1 MIIKNS
7 LILLVLR
14 IYPAVALIAGA
25 VLSPLPY
32 SFIPI
37 VLFLAYIFFW
47 WWPVNH
53 NVKLLIYLYLF
64 FALPLLFSPQTGPFL
79 SILIAIPVLFLID
92 HSMREAALSTPYY
105 QTERSRSL
113 TGNGRSLVLLMLVV
127 MGISLLLGSTVL
139 ALAGTSLILYLVI
152 RGLLV
157 FKGMPAKPVEEKQ
170 VQLRILAG
178 SVSHTR
184 IEMDN
189 KSRSGGRLFILS
201 GYDWLKV
208 DPAVISLKDDR
219 LTTRISLT
227 PPLAGPALIRF
238 EAYATDILGLTQTRF
253 DLEPI
258 RLYVIPRAKYAAWLA
273 KKYLENTRPGNLAII
288 SNIKSLKP
296 VMGLRHG
303 IEYYGSRQYQP
314 GDSLKN
320 IDWKHS
326 LKYDELISKE
336 FTEFHGRP
344 ALMLVNLA
352 VGSDEEKDKT
362 AYKIIVTALSL
373 ARENVPTAISA
384 YDHEGVK
391 MSTASLHPQQLVLNA
406 MALAR
411 QLVRYDKPLRYLG
424 SADVDRL
431 KANISRLRFSDN
443 AASKVISGLLQL
455 EYRSLNLGSK
465 LNPATRALSDV
476 LGRIDRQSNIVIISS
491 RNHDGEALAFNTHM
505 LSRKGNAVINV

>member
-1 MIIKNS
+1 MIIKTRF
-7 LILLVLR
+7 ILLVLR
-14 IYPAVALIAGA
+14 IYLAVALIAGA
-25 VLSPLPY
+25 ILSPLPF

-37 VLFLAYIFFW
+37 VLFLVYLYFW
-47 WWPVNH
+47 WWPVNY
-53 NVKLLIYLYLF
+53 NVNLLMYLYLF

-79 SILIAIPVLFLID
+79 SVLISMPVLFLID
-92 HSMREAALSTPYY
+92 HSMREAALSAPYY
-105 QTERSRSL
+105 RTERNRSL

-127 MGISLLLGSTVL
+127 MGISLLLGSAAL
-139 ALAGTSLILYLVI
+139 ALAGTALILYLVI

-157 FKGMPAKPVEEKQ
+157 YKGMPAKPVEEMQ
-170 VQLRILAG
+170 VQLRIVAG

-184 IEMDN
+184 IELSN

-201 GYDWLKV
+201 GYDWLKI
-208 DPAVISLKDDR
+208 DPAVLSLKDDR

-227 PPLAGPALIRF
+227 PPLAGPALIKAR
-238 EAYATDILGLTQTRF
+238 AYATDILGLTQTRF

-273 KKYLENTRPGNLAII
+273 KKYLENTRPGNLSII
-288 SNIKSLKP
+288 SNIQSLKP
-296 VMGLRHG
+296 VMGLRRG
-303 IEYYGSRQYQP
+303 IEYYGSQQYQP

-326 LKYDELISKE
+326 LKSDKLISKE

-391 MSTASLHPQQLVLNA
+391 MATASMHSQQLLLNA
-406 MALAR
+406 LAVAR
-411 QLVRYDKPLRYLG
+411 QLVWYDTPLRYLG

-431 KANISRLRFSDN
+431 KANISRLRFSEN
-443 AASKVISGLLQL
+443 TASKVISGLLQF

-505 LSRKGNAVINV
+505 LSRKGNSVINV

>member
-1 MIIKNS
+1 MIIQTR

-14 IYPAVALIAGA
+14 IYLAVALIAGA
-25 VLSPLPY
+25 VLSPLPF

-37 VLFLAYIFFW
+37 VLLLVYLYFW
-47 WWPVNH
+47 WWPVNRH
-53 NVKLLIYLYLF
+53 IDLIIDLYLF
-64 FALPLLFSPQTGPFL
+64 FALPLLFSPQTGSFL
-79 SILIAIPVLFLID
+79 SILFSIPVLFLID
-92 HSMREAALSTPYY
+92 HSLREAALSAPYY

-127 MGISLLLGSTVL
+127 MGISLLLGSTAL
-139 ALAGTSLILYLVI
+139 ALAGTALILYLLI
-152 RGLLV
+152 RGFLV
-157 FKGMPAKPVEEKQ
+157 FKGMPTKPVEEKQ
-170 VQLRILAG
+170 VQLRIVAG
-178 SVSHTR
+178 TVSHTH
-184 IEMDN
+184 IEMNN
-189 KSRSGGRLFILS
+189 KSRGGGRLFILS
-201 GYDWLKV
+201 RYDWLKV
-208 DPAVISLKDDR
+208 DPVVLSLKDDR
-219 LTTRISLT
+219 PAIKISLT

-238 EAYATDILGLTQTRF
+238 DAYATDILGLTQARF

-273 KKYLENTRPGNLAII
+273 KKYLENTRPGNLSII
-288 SNIKSLKP
+288 SNIQSLKP
-296 VMGLRHG
+296 LMGLRRG

-326 LKYDELISKE
+326 LKYNELISRE

-344 ALMLVNLA
+344 ALMLINLA

-373 ARENVPTAISA
+373 ARESVPTAISA

-391 MSTASLHPQQLVLNA
+391 MVTASLHPQQLVLNA
-406 MALAR
+406 MAVAR
-411 QLVRYDKPLRYLG
+411 QLVRYDNPLRYLD
-424 SADVDRL
+424 SADIDRL
-431 KANISRLRFSDN
+431 KANISRLRFSEN
-443 AASKVISGLLQL
+443 TASMVISGLLQL
-455 EYRSLNLGSK
+455 EYRSLKLGSR

-476 LGRIDRQSNIVIISS
+476 SGRIDRQSNVVIISS

-505 LSRKGNAVINV
+505 LLRKGNAVINV

>member
-1 MIIKNS
+1 
-7 LILLVLR
+7 LLVYL
-14 IYPAVALIAGA
+14 Y
-25 VLSPLPY
+25 
-32 SFIPI
+32 
-37 VLFLAYIFFW
+37 FW
-47 WWPVNH
+47 WWPVNRH
-53 NVKLLIYLYLF
+53 IDLIIDLYLF
-64 FALPLLFSPQTGPFL
+64 FALPLLFSPQTGSFL
-79 SILIAIPVLFLID
+79 SILISIPILFLID

-127 MGISLLLGSTVL
+127 MGISLLLGSTAL
-139 ALAGTSLILYLVI
+139 ALAGTALILYLVI

-170 VQLRILAG
+170 VQLRIIAG
-178 SVSHTR
+178 TVSHTR
-184 IEMDN
+184 IEMNN
-189 KSRSGGRLFILS
+189 KSRSGGRLFMLS

-208 DPAVISLKDDR
+208 DPAVLSLKDDR

-238 EAYATDILGLTQTRF
+238 DAYATDILGLTQTRF

-288 SNIKSLKP
+288 SNIQSLKP
-296 VMGLRHG
+296 VMGLRRG

-326 LKYDELISKE
+326 LKYGELISKE

-362 AYKIIVTALSL
+362 AYKIIITALLL

-391 MSTASLHPQQLVLNA
+391 MATASLHPQQLLLNA
-406 MALAR
+406 MAVAR
-411 QLVRYDKPLRYLG
+411 QLVRYDTPLRYLD

-431 KANISRLRFSDN
+431 KANISRLRFSEN
-443 AASKVISGLLQL
+443 TASKVISGLLQL